1 MSSKFM
7 TQGSERPTLPS
18 IHTLELPLLTRSTLP
33 NVQYAPEINAVS
45 AYSASDTLQ
54 SAHDFFSC
62 VQRPVRLNIPTNKMN
77 HDRRVSTSSSATSS
91 SRSCSPTSPQDSFSS
106 RLPSTLPSNFRL
118 IPCEMEN
125 AEAVILFPPPGAQD
139 ANVCNYSTRNGKG
152 GGILLVGPA
161 LHKICRN
168 PQRPLAKGARVHPYR
183 VALGENPD
191 KSRRASVISVT
202 AFSTA
207 PPRVS

>member
-7 TQGSERPTLPS
+7 TNGSERPTLPS
-18 IHTLELPLLTRSTLP
+18 IHTLELPLLTRSTLS
-33 NVQYAPEINAVS
+33 NVQYAPEINA
-45 AYSASDTLQ
+45 
-54 SAHDFFSC
+54 
-62 VQRPVRLNIPTNKMN
+62 RPIRFNVPTNKMN

-91 SRSCSPTSPQDSFSS
+91 SRSSSPTSPPDGFSS
-106 RLPSTLPSNFRL
+106 RLPSTLPPNFRL
-118 IPCEMEN
+118 VPCEMEN

-139 ANVCNYSTRNGKG
+139 ANVSNYSTHNGKG

-183 VALGENPD
+183 VALGENPN

-202 AFSTA
+202 AFPTA
-207 PPRVS
+207 GPHAS